1 MPVPV
6 GLNKCRYIQEDGVS
20 AARGLATD
28 EVLMEGYDQVGETIA
43 TLKLYTYRT
52 NCALVGRFQNIV
64 AELDLEAC
72 QRTNVQF
79 SRRLTGGGAIIMGEG
94 QLGICFSTS
103 SKAFEWQN
111 LRELYV
117 LFSQPIIN
125 ALAKI
130 GIKAEFR
137 SKNDLEVEGRKIAG
151 LGIYVNPKG
160 AIQFHTSLL
169 VDLDVLKMLEVLQ
182 IPIQKYSDKRKIQSV
197 EQRITTVN
205 REINT
210 KITLD
215 EVRALIKTEFEQFF
229 NFHYLYQPLAK
240 DEQEL
245 IENLIVKRYANEEW
259 IFQRSPQ
266 ADMTGMSVLKTPAG
280 LLRTYIGLKG
290 ETIKSVLITGD
301 FLDGLDVLKVIEGR
315 LKWSPLDRVK
325 IESVVEKAFAEMGS
339 IENLSVEKVVDAIY
353 LAARRARAEN
363 RFTYDGSC
371 YYPEQ
376 SS

>member
-1 MPVPV
+1 MSN
-6 GLNKCRYIQEDGVS
+6 NKCRYIQEDGVS

-28 EVLMEGYDQVGETIA
+28 EFLMEAYSSAGDTKA

-52 NCALVGRFQNIV
+52 NCALVGRFQNIL
-64 AELDLEAC
+64 AELDLETC
-72 QRTNVQF
+72 KKEDVQF
-79 SRRLTGGGAIIMGEG
+79 SRRLTGGGAIIMGEN
-94 QLGICFSTS
+94 QLGICLSTY
-103 SKAFEWQN
+103 SKAFKWQN
-111 LRELYV
+111 LRELYL

-125 ALAKI
+125 ALAKL

-151 LGIYVNPKG
+151 LGIYINPKG

-169 VDLDVLKMLEVLQ
+169 VDLDVLEMLKVLQ

-210 KITLD
+210 KITLG
-215 EVRALIKTEFEQFF
+215 EVRALVKTEFEKFF
-229 NFHYLYQPLAK
+229 DFEYENKTLQK
-240 DEQEL
+240 EEEEQ
-245 IENLIVKRYANEEW
+245 IEILVEERYNNEEW

-301 FLDGLDVLKVIEGR
+301 FLEGLDVFKVIEGR
-315 LKWSPLDRVK
+315 LKWSPLDREK
-325 IESVVEKAFAEMGS
+325 IEGVVEKAFEEMGF
-339 IENLSVEKVVDAIY
+339 IEKLTVEKVVDAIY
-353 LAARRARAEN
+353 LAARRARSEN

-371 YYPEQ
+371 YYPEKNK
-376 SS
+376 